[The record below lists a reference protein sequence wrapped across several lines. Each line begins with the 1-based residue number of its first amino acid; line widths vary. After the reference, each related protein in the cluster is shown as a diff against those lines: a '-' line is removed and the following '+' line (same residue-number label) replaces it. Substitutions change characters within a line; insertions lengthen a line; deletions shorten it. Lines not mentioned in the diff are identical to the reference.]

1 MKNNFIK
8 VLVLATLGLSTFS
21 CSEDLL
27 EPTVAQSLTVESSIN
42 SYDDLRILMN
52 GAYDFMADYRY
63 WGRNIV
69 LSGEVR
75 ADNVYANASSGRFLA
90 VGSMDIDISNADVR
104 DIYQFAYKVIAN
116 CNIVINSAVSG
127 DAAMINHIKAE
138 ALTLRALAHFDLL
151 RVFGQHNITGQG
163 GLNAPG
169 VCYITEFKSTNL
181 YPTRN
186 TVAQVR
192 DLIYADL
199 NDALANFNSSL
210 NDTNKYT
217 ITSGAANAIK
227 SRVAIYFGDKTI
239 AKTACEA
246 IINNYSIAS
255 RSNYASTFSSST
267 AASNSIFELVQLS
280 NDNNSIN
287 GLASIYRKGQ
297 NNVGYGDIQVLNQF
311 ITDAGF
317 DSDDIRSSSA
327 MIDFDFGSTTRM
339 VNVGKYPTMASGN
352 YSDNIKVIRYE
363 EVVLNYAESL
373 LDTNPTEALNQLNRI
388 VNNRETTP
396 TLYTVANLA
405 NILKERR
412 KELCFEGFRFDD
424 LARTGQNIPVL
435 DAVAQ
440 THGGPVFGSYNFAFP
455 IPIAEINSNANM
467 TQNFGY

>member
-1 MKNNFIK
+1 MKKNFIK

-21 CSEDLL
+21 CSDDLL
-27 EPTVAQSLTVESSIN
+27 EPTVAQSLTVESSVN
-42 SYDDLRILMN
+42 TYDDLRVLMN

-90 VGSMDIDISNADVR
+90 VGAMDIDVSNADIR

-116 CNIVINSAVSG
+116 CNIVINSSVSG
-127 DAAMINHIKAE
+127 DADMIRHIKGE

-163 GLNAPG
+163 GLDALG
-169 VCYITEFKSTNL
+169 ICYVTEFKSSNL

-192 DLIYADL
+192 DLIYSDL
-199 NDALANFNSSL
+199 DDAVANFDSSL
-210 NDTNKYT
+210 NDPEKYSV
-217 ITSGAANAIK
+217 TSDAAYAIK
-227 SRVAIYFGDKTI
+227 SRVAIYFGDRTI
-239 AKTACEA
+239 AKNACEA

-255 RSNYASTFSSST
+255 RSNYASTFSSSA

-311 ITDAGF
+311 ISDAGF
-317 DSDDIRSSSA
+317 DSDDVRSSTA
-327 MIDFDFGSTTRM
+327 MIDFDFGSATRM

-352 YSDNIKVIRYE
+352 YSDNIKVVRYE
-363 EVVLNYAESL
+363 EVVLNYAEAL
-373 LDTNPTEALNQLNRI
+373 LDSNPTEALNQLNRI
-388 VNNRETTP
+388 VTNRETSP
-396 TLYTVANLA
+396 NLYTVANLA

-440 THGGPVFGSYNFAFP
+440 THGGPVFGSYNYAFP
-455 IPIAEINSNANM
+455 IPLVEINSNTNM
-467 TQNFGY
+467 AQNFGY